1 MRLNTIVEKLRK
13 MHYLIFSYILSAAI
27 AVLVYIT
34 GGTNKVYTNLMY
46 LPIAIVASLSGKKQ
60 GVIHAAISALL
71 IGPFMP
77 LDVASH
83 TEQASINWIIRLI
96 IYMIIAFVIGFFSDF
111 QKMGFEISQKKD
123 KEIHE
128 SQIATIYSLVKLAE
142 SRDDHTGEHIERVAV
157 LCRLLATKLLSIPEY
172 KDYIDEDYI
181 ENIYRASPLHD
192 IGKVGI
198 SDNILL
204 KPGKLSEEE
213 YETMKAHTTIGA
225 NTLIEVKKKYEDN
238 KFLEMGINIAYYHHE
253 KWDGTGY
260 PYGLAGESIP
270 LSARIMAIV
279 DVYDAL
285 RSKRVYKEAYSHEKS
300 IEIIK
305 QGAGTNFDPVVLD
318 VFIQNESEFEDAFDK
333 FEG

>member
-1 MRLNTIVEKLRK
+1 M
-13 MHYLIFSYILSAAI
+13 
-27 AVLVYIT
+27 
-34 GGTNKVYTNLMY
+34 
-46 LPIAIVASLSGKKQ
+46 
-60 GVIHAAISALL
+60 
-71 IGPFMP
+71 
-77 LDVASH
+77 
-83 TEQASINWIIRLI
+83 
-96 IYMIIAFVIGFFSDF
+96 
-111 QKMGFEISQKKD
+111 
-123 KEIHE
+123 
-128 SQIATIYSLVKLAE
+128 VKLAE
-142 SRDDHTGEHIERVAV
+142 SRDDYTGEHIERVAV
-157 LCRLLATKLLSIPEY
+157 LCRLLTTKLLSIPKY

-204 KPGKLSEEE
+204 KPDKLSEEE
-213 YETMKAHTTIGA
+213 FEIMKAHTIIGA

-238 KFLEMGINIAYYHHE
+238 KFLEMGIDIAYYHHE

-305 QGAGTNFDPVVLD
+305 QGAGTNFDPVILD
-318 VFIQNESEFEDAFDK
+318 VFIQNESEFEDTFDK